1 MEKIK
6 NVVMMC
12 LIVAGTMTM
21 NGQNV
26 GISTTGI
33 PPSGDAGLDVNFT
46 DKGVLIPRVSLSNL
60 TTYNPPITGGGPTTS
75 LLIYN
80 TNATIGVGY
89 YYWDGSKWVK
99 LITNGGSPSD
109 AWLTT
114 GNASTNPSTHFLGTT
129 DNVDLVFQT
138 NNTEKMRI
146 TSGGNVGI
154 GTTTPSDKLQVDSSI
169 TLHSGGHK
177 VVGFGWSPGVNQALM
192 TGYPAE
198 IRWEPTSGL
207 LQLGIDNTSRSAG
220 QTPNIPPILTLTQG
234 RVGIGTA
241 SPNNSALLELNSTT
255 SGFLVPRMT
264 TAQRNA
270 IVSPANSLIIF
281 NTTTNCL
288 EIYSSSTSNWQSI
301 YCLCNTPSAP
311 TANAAIGISQTDFT
325 ANWSSVAGATSYVLD
340 VATDAA
346 FTSFV
351 PGYSNLNVGL
361 VTNYNVTGLTC
372 GTTYYYRVRAVGCA
386 ATSPNSNVI
395 TVTTSICCPT
405 SYAVTTIP
413 FSWSTISGTSAG
425 VNCDDCVSGAI
436 PIGFN
441 FCFYGTTYTSVF
453 FSSNGFLTF
462 ISGMGNGCCNG
473 VTIPTAGGIEGF
485 VAGCWTDLN
494 PFAGG
499 SVTYQTIGTAPNRIF
514 VAQWQNVPEFGSG
527 GNVSF
532 QIKLYETS
540 SRIEIHVSSIV
551 IYGHTVTIGVENQ
564 TGTLGTAAPGYNA
577 VSNPSISNIAWRFQ

>member
-1 MEKIK
+1 MLDI
-6 NVVMMC
+6 
-12 LIVAGTMTM
+12 
-21 NGQNV
+21 
-26 GISTTGI
+26 
-33 PPSGDAGLDVNFT
+33 DANNKGL
-46 DKGVLIPRVSLSNL
+46 LIPRVAL
-60 TTYNPPITGGGPTTS
+60 TSATDATTISSPATS
-75 LLIYN
+75 LLVYN
-80 TNATIGVGY
+80 TGTGGLTPAGY
-89 YYWDGSKWVK
+89 YYWDGNKWVR
-99 LITNGGSPSD
+99 LLVTGTPSD
-109 AWLTT
+109 AWLTL
-114 GNASTNPSTHFLGTT
+114 GNSGTIPGTHFLGTT
-129 DNVDLVFQT
+129 DNVDLVFKT
-138 NNTEKMRI
+138 NNTERMRI
-146 TSGGNVGI
+146 TSAGNVGI
-154 GTTTPSDKLQVDSSI
+154 GTTSP
-169 TLHSGGHK
+169 
-177 VVGFGWSPGVNQALM
+177 VG
-192 TGYPAE
+192 
-198 IRWEPTSGL
+198 
-207 LQLGIDNTSRSAG
+207 SA
-220 QTPNIPPILTLTQG
+220 ILD
-234 RVGIGTA
+234 
-241 SPNNSALLELNSTT
+241 LNSTT

-301 YCLCNTPSAP
+301 YCLCNPPSAP
-311 TANAAIGISQTDFT
+311 TANAATGISETGFT

-346 FTSFV
+346 FTTFV

-386 ATSPNSNVI
+386 SSPNSNVI
-395 TVTTSICCPT
+395 TVTTSACCPT
-405 SYAVTTIP
+405 SYAVTTIS

-441 FCFYGTTYTSVF
+441 FCFYGTTYTSVYI
-453 FSSNGFLTF
+453 SSNGFLTF
-462 ISGMGNGCCNG
+462 LSGMGNGCCNG

-494 PFAGG
+494 PGAGG

-514 VAQWQNVPEFGSG
+514 VAQWQGVPEYGYS
-527 GNVSF
+527 NSNSF

-540 SRIEIHVSSIV
+540 NRIEIHVSSIV
-551 IYGHTVTIGVENQ
+551 INGHNVTIGVENQ

-577 VSNPSISNIAWRFQ
+577 VTAPNVTNIAWRFQ